1 MNPILA
7 TIYSPAELEDKY
19 PKRPEGVVTRF
30 APSPTGFLHIGGLYA
45 ALISERFSHQTNGT
59 FILRIEDTDKKRE
72 VAGAAE
78 LIHLALESYGISV
91 DEGPVEGPYGPY
103 VQSQRTA
110 YYATYVQQLLDRGL
124 AYPCFC
130 STEELETI
138 RSEQESKKV
147 RPGYW
152 GEWARWRDQ
161 PEVQVEQALMAGQ
174 PYVIRLRS
182 SGDISKRLHV
192 EDAVR
197 GALELPENDQDVV
210 LLKADGLPT
219 YHLAHVVD
227 DHLMRT
233 THVLRADEWL
243 SSLSLHLQLFEVLGF
258 ETPIFGHISPIQK
271 MEGQSKRKLS
281 KRNDPEANIDF
292 YTAEGYPVQA
302 VIEYLMTLVNSGF
315 EDWRR
320 QHQGEDSRI
329 FRIALDQISKSGA
342 LFDFV
347 KLNSVSQEVIASL
360 TAEEVYSQALGW
372 AQKFNPQFTAV
383 LEEDPEYTVKIFS
396 IERGDAQARKDIA
409 KWSDIQTEFGFFFD
423 ALFNEQAVSVQE
435 LLKTVVVTAAQ
446 PLVADILRMY
456 DPSDSREI
464 WFEKLQS
471 AVKPYG
477 YAESPRVYKAN
488 PDNYTGHVGDIAKL
502 LRVCLTG
509 RYNSPDLS
517 QVMRIMGIR
526 RVTERLRR
534 AIG

>member
-7 TIYSPAELEDKY
+7 TIYSPAELEAKY
-19 PKRPEGVVTRF
+19 PKRQEGVVTRF

-78 LIHLALESYGISV
+78 LIHLALEGYGISV

-103 VQSQRTA
+103 VQSQRAA

-138 RSEQESKKV
+138 RFEQEAKKV

-161 PEVQVEQALMAGQ
+161 PEVQVEQALLAGR

-182 SGDISKRLHV
+182 SGDITKRLHV
-192 EDAVR
+192 EDAVK

-281 KRNDPEANIDF
+281 KRKDPEANIDF

-329 FRIALDQISKSGA
+329 FRIALNQISKSGA

-360 TAEEVYSQALGW
+360 TADEAYSGALGW
-372 AQKFNPQFTAV
+372 AQRF
-383 LEEDPEYTVKIFS
+383 DPELATVMAEDGDYAVKVFG
-396 IERGDAQARKDIA
+396 IERGDAKARKDIA
-409 KWSDIQTEFGFFFD
+409 KWSDIRPEFGFFFD
-423 ALFNEQAVSVQE
+423 SIFNQQSLVVQQ
-435 LLKTVVVTAAQ
+435 LLDEASIVKAQ
-446 PLVADILRMY
+446 PIIDDLLRTY
-456 DPSDSREI
+456 DPSDTREV

-471 AVKPYG
+471 IAKLYG
-477 YAESPRVYKAN
+477 YAESFKLYKAD
-488 PDNYTGHVGDIAKL
+488 PSAYAGHVGDVAKL
-502 LRVCLTG
+502 LRISLTG
-509 RYNSPDLS
+509 RLNSPDLS
-517 QVMRIMGIR
+517 QVMRTMGIQ
-526 RVTERLRR
+526 RVTARLHA
-534 AIG
+534 AIS